1 MVLDND
7 KREKRKADEKKSQS
21 GSRSGEMNESSR
33 SGDMNESSP
42 NPHNEAHVTEIPV
55 RTDHSQTTGSEN
67 VAQTSNMRDG
77 RLNPSVAE
85 GVAEPNVRL
94 DDDSMFNEADPQAAA
109 IRRRNV
115 KEKDH
120 DHRRENDKPR
130 KTA

>member
-1 MVLDND
+1 MARD
-7 KREKRKADEKKSQS
+7 KSDAEKKKSQS
-21 GSRSGEMNESSR
+21 GSRAPE
-33 SGDMNESSP
+33 MNESSP

-55 RTDHSQTTGSEN
+55 KTDHSEATGSEN
-67 VAQTSNMRDG
+67 VAQTSNMREG

-109 IRRRNV
+109 LRRRNV
-115 KEKDH
+115 TEKDH
-120 DHRRENDKPR
+120 DDHRENDKSR